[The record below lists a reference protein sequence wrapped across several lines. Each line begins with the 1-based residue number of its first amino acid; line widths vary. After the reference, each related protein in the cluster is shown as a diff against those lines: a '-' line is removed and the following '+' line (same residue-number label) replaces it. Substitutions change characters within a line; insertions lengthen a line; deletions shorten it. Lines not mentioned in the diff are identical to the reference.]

1 MNDTASDP
9 VQPVPPKLD
18 PETLVLR
25 GKPSRVIRF
34 RRSVIIGISA
44 LGSIAI
50 IGTAWF
56 ALRPVSFNFA
66 RSSDDIADI
75 GKAGTPDALSG
86 APKTYGDIPRL
97 GPPLPGDLGRPILA
111 HQKQLEMATEGGA
124 PIDEAAA
131 RAAQAEEAELQRKAA
146 ELKAAREAGVLFQT
160 SSAQN
165 RVDAASLQVGQGLP
179 ALPIESPNV
188 TGGSATDSVGQR
200 GKEAFANIGA
210 PSPINPSSLEPAS
223 SPWTLTAGS
232 MIAASLITGLN
243 SDLPGMVAAQV
254 TENVRD
260 SVTGRTILIPQGSR
274 LIGKYDSVVAFGQS
288 RALLIWQRLI
298 LPDGSSIMLDNAP
311 ATDASGYAGLSDRV
325 DFHTWR
331 LLKGIGLSTLLGVG
345 TQLSLGSSESD
356 LVRAV
361 RESAQGNADR
371 AGQQITSRN
380 LDIQPSITVRPGF
393 PVRVMV
399 HKDLILRPWA
409 GGS

>member
-34 RRSVIIGISA
+34 RRSVIIVISGV
-44 LGSIAI
+44 GSIAI
-50 IGTAWF
+50 IGTAWL
-56 ALRPVSFNFA
+56 ALRPVNFNFA
-66 RSSDDIADI
+66 RSSDDTADI

-111 HQKQLEMATEGGA
+111 HQKQLEMATEDGA
-124 PIDEAAA
+124 PIDDAAA

-165 RVDAASLQVGQGLP
+165 RVDAASLPVGQGLP
-179 ALPIESPNV
+179 ALPIESPNA
-188 TGGSATDSVGQR
+188 TGGSATDAGGQR
-200 GKEAFANIGA
+200 GKEAFANSGA

-232 MIAASLITGLN
+232 TIAASLITGLN
-243 SDLPGMVAAQV
+243 SDLPGMVGAQV

-311 ATDASGYAGLSDRV
+311 ATDDSGYAGLSDRV

-361 RESAQGNADR
+361 RESAQSNADQ
-371 AGQQITSRN
+371 AGQKITSRN
-380 LDIQPSITVRPGF
+380 LDIQPAITVRPGF

>member
-50 IGTAWF
+50 IGTTWF
-56 ALRPVSFNFA
+56 ALRPVNFNFA
-66 RSSDDIADI
+66 RSSDDTADI
-75 GKAGTPDALSG
+75 GKAGTPDELSG

-111 HQKQLEMATEGGA
+111 HQKQLEMATEDGA
-124 PIDEAAA
+124 PIDDAAA

-165 RVDAASLQVGQGLP
+165 RVDAASLPVGQGLP
-179 ALPIESPNV
+179 ALPTESPNA
-188 TGGSATDSVGQR
+188 TGGSATDAGGQR
-200 GKEAFANIGA
+200 GKEAFANSGA

-232 MIAASLITGLN
+232 TIAASLITGLN

-311 ATDASGYAGLSDRV
+311 ATDDSGYAGLSDRV

-361 RESAQGNADR
+361 RESAQSNADR

-380 LDIQPSITVRPGF
+380 LDIQPTITVKPGF